1 MMKDKHI
8 SFSDKSFVLTAVI
21 GSLLV
26 MAVVIGTTLW
36 ASKETAAETDE
47 AVAAVSHFYL
57 EAMADRRAKII
68 TNLINNNFEHMEK
81 LLPMIAEEGI
91 DSQDKLRAM
100 IGKIKADRNE
110 VMFDDVRKGENPV
123 EEIHILN
130 TTSDIVTPVIMHLP
144 EYMRADVSPSS
155 IPPGRSG
162 VVYLT
167 LDSKRMGDYGL
178 KQASVYLGLK
188 AGEKVSADKEIDVS
202 AILIPSFGVVT
213 DQQLLYSPKVKLSDT
228 VLDLG
233 SFEGK
238 KKKKGTIVIENLGRT
253 DLEISNL
260 QLFTPGL
267 TIDLSTTVIPP
278 GESAKLKVTAEK
290 KSLKDVRKQP
300 RILMITND
308 PRNPKVMVDVNIK

>member
-1 MMKDKHI
+1 M
-8 SFSDKSFVLTAVI
+8 
-21 GSLLV
+21 
-26 MAVVIGTTLW
+26 
-36 ASKETAAETDE
+36 
-47 AVAAVSHFYL
+47 
-57 EAMADRRAKII
+57 
-68 TNLINNNFEHMEK
+68 
-81 LLPMIAEEGI
+81 
-91 DSQDKLRAM
+91 
-100 IGKIKADRNE
+100 
-110 VMFDDVRKGENPV
+110 
-123 EEIHILN
+123 
-130 TTSDIVTPVIMHLP
+130 
-144 EYMRADVSPSS
+144 
-155 IPPGRSG
+155 
-162 VVYLT
+162 
-167 LDSKRMGDYGL
+167 
-178 KQASVYLGLK
+178 
-188 AGEKVSADKEIDVS
+188 SADKEIDVS

-267 TIDLSTTVIPP
+267 TIDLSATVIPP